1 MAARRQLRIFGKD
14 LRCLYKFSTTQSVRV
29 QAARRGKDDPP
40 GVLCPRQ
47 RAVLAFEDKNSL
59 PNPCLSTCPLLHG
72 AKPVQYKIPSDRSSR
87 KRPKRSPFQMSG
99 TIMQISTVRQ
109 NSVIYYDRNVLN
121 IQYPYCLSIASR
133 LRRVE
138 KSLA

>member
-1 MAARRQLRIFGKD
+1 MLRSTSATLFLGFVQSKTVSPRAPRIWAKWEPVAARRQLRIFGKD
-14 LRCLYKFSTTQSVRV
+14 LRCLYKFSTAQSVRV

-99 TIMQISTVRQ
+99 TT
-109 NSVIYYDRNVLN
+109 NAN
-121 IQYPYCLSIASR
+121 INC
-133 LRRVE
+133 
-138 KSLA
+138 